1 MQIIG
6 ESLFRIVFITL
17 ISFTILFSQENN
29 SFDDFQSEFDTKK
42 VDSFDPL
49 KEYNIPMTKFN
60 DFIYMNIM
68 GPIAKGYRYIVSKP
82 IREGVSN
89 IFHNI
94 QFPIRLANNLLQLK
108 FNNALEESARFAI
121 NSTFGLAGYID
132 LAKKEGGIQ
141 RHNED
146 FGQTLGF
153 YGMSNDIHIVL
164 PIFGPSNLRDTIG
177 LVADGFISP
186 INYAQKEDW
195 SIFESSNTYLL
206 INAYKITNE
215 YSLHMDEYE
224 NIRKGSV
231 NLYFLL
237 KSVYEQRRTRLIEE

>member
-1 MQIIG
+1 V
-6 ESLFRIVFITL
+6 FRIIFISF

-29 SFDDFQSEFDTKK
+29 SFSDFQDEFATEK

-60 DFIYMNIM
+60 DYIYMNIM
-68 GPIAKGYRYIVSKP
+68 GPIANGYKYIVSKP

-89 IFHNI
+89 IFYNI
-94 QFPIRLANNLLQLK
+94 QFPIRLINNILQLK
-108 FNNALEESARFAI
+108 FTNAIEESVRFAV
-121 NSTFGLAGYID
+121 NSTYGLAGYID
-132 LAKKEGGIQ
+132 LAKKEGSIQ

-153 YGMSNDIHIVL
+153 YGIGNDIHIVL
-164 PIFGPSNLRDTIG
+164 PLFGPSNLRDTIG
-177 LVADGFISP
+177 LIADGFISP
-186 INYAQKEDW
+186 INYAHKKDW
-195 SIFESSNTYLL
+195 SIFESTNNYLL
-206 INAYKITNE
+206 ISGYKITNE
-215 YSLHMDEYE
+215 YSLHMDKYE

-237 KSVYEQRRTRLIEE
+237 KSVYEQRRTKLIEE

>member
-1 MQIIG
+1 M
-6 ESLFRIVFITL
+6 FRIIFISF

-29 SFDDFQSEFDTKK
+29 SFDDFQNEFNTEK

-60 DFIYMNIM
+60 DFIYINIM
-68 GPIAKGYRYIVSKP
+68 GPIANGYKYILSKS

-94 QFPIRLANNLLQLK
+94 QFPIRLTNNLLQLK
-108 FNNALEESARFAI
+108 FNNAMEESVRFVV
-121 NSTFGLAGYID
+121 NSTYGLAGYID
-132 LAKKEGGIQ
+132 LAKKEGGID

-153 YGMSNDIHIVL
+153 YGIGNDIHIVL
-164 PIFGPSNLRDTIG
+164 PLFGPSNLRDTIG
-177 LVADGFISP
+177 LVADGFLSP
-186 INYAQKEDW
+186 VNYAHTKDW
-195 SIFESSNTYLL
+195 GLFESTNNYLL
-206 INAYKITNE
+206 INTYKITNE
-215 YSLHMDEYE
+215 YSLHMNEYE
-224 NIRKGSV
+224 NIRKDSV

-237 KSVYEQRRTRLIEE
+237 KSVYEQRRTKLIEE